1 MCNCHWSKHMH
12 ITYEYRKRLGFLDM
26 NRNMQSNHSLRS
38 QSPINSSAAP
48 ESVMNFVDKRI
59 NDLKQEEAAILQV
72 CTKLS
77 QFLQANSIT
86 PFNDD
91 ILEYLRYFIRE
102 ENLKQ
107 NAGANNAEVI
117 RGLEN
122 LVAEYTQ
129 EMELFKRT
137 LNVQKT
143 IGPNSNDPNSV
154 RRIDEVF
161 KIVETLYALPING
174 QQIRQQ
180 VDGLKRLQT
189 ETREQREYD
198 VILPACAS
206 FSTIMKQLQEVVS

>member
-1 MCNCHWSKHMH
+1 
-12 ITYEYRKRLGFLDM
+12 M

-161 KIVETLYALPING
+161 KLVETLYALPING

-189 ETREQREYD
+189 ETRKQREYD

>member
-1 MCNCHWSKHMH
+1 
-12 ITYEYRKRLGFLDM
+12 
-26 NRNMQSNHSLRS
+26 MQSNHSLRS